1 MAVIPTNLKLVMA
14 QAFFLAA
21 NTYKMSLH
29 TNSLVPDAETHKNFS
44 DLTNEVS
51 GTGYTAG
58 GDDIGDP
65 TLTSDETNEDV
76 KVDWDD
82 YTFVTLTVPEIR
94 YAAIYKDT
102 GTPSTSTIIG
112 ILDFGEN
119 KAAVA
124 EDFMVTINA
133 HGVLN
138 VT

>member
-1 MAVIPTNLKLVMA
+1 MAIIPTNLKLEMA
-14 QAFFLAA
+14 KAFFLAA

-29 TNSLVPDAETHKNFS
+29 TNSFVPDAETHKNFS

-65 TLTSDETNEDV
+65 TTTSDEVNEEV

-82 YTFVTLTVPEIR
+82 YTFVTITVPEIR
-94 YAAIYKDT
+94 YAVIYKDT

-119 KAAVA
+119 KASVA
-124 EDFMVTINA
+124 QDFIVTINA